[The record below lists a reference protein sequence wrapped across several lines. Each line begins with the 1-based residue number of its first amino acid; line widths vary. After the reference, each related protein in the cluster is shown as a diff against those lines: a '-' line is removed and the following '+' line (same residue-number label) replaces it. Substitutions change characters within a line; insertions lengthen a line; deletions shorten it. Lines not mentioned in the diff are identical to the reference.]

1 VSDEERIAQRIKL
14 LEAAISLGL
23 CLWCLWSMIP
33 AHRRQLAR
41 MQLLQLARQLAGNAA
56 RRAGAASMGAELT
69 SGQQN
74 YALPY
79 TLSLAREQLGR
90 AYDRARGVTP

>member
-14 LEAAISLGL
+14 LEAAIGLGL
-23 CLWCLWSMIP
+23 TLWCLWSMVP
-33 AHRRQLAR
+33 LHRRQLWR
-41 MQLLQLARQLAGNAA
+41 MGALEMLRQLAGNAA
-56 RRAGAASMGAELT
+56 RRAGAASMGAELV
-69 SGQQN
+69 SGEQN

>member
-1 VSDEERIAQRIKL
+1 MSEQERLTQRIKM

-41 MQLLQLARQLAGNAA
+41 MGALQLLRQAAGSAA
-56 RRAGAASMGAELT
+56 RRAGAASMGAELV

>member
-1 VSDEERIAQRIKL
+1 MSEEERLTQRLKM

-33 AHRRQLAR
+33 EHRRQLAR
-41 MQLLQLARQLAGNAA
+41 MRILLQLRQLAGSGA
-56 RRAGAASMGAELT
+56 RRAGAASMAAELST
-69 SGQQN
+69 GQRN
-74 YALPY
+74 YVLPY
-79 TLSLAREQLGR
+79 SLSLVREQLGR

>member
-1 VSDEERIAQRIKL
+1 MSEQERLTQRIKM

-41 MQLLQLARQLAGNAA
+41 MQALQLARQLARNAA
-56 RRAGAASMGAELT
+56 RRAGAASMGAELAT
-69 SGQQN
+69 GQRN

-79 TLSLAREQLGR
+79 VLSLAGEQLGR